1 MNFCLFTG
9 IYPNFDKMHNST
21 LLLHHLLHYAIL
33 KSIIFSRSPSV
44 ALAAPAPVG
53 PQKEKENTMGR
64 RSIKE
69 NKNIYQLSREAM
81 GLTRE
86 QASEKMEYISDDR
99 IEKIESEKVVPH
111 PDEVLTMAEC
121 YKNSS
126 LPNYY
131 CSNECP
137 IGMKYVPQLELKD
150 LSQITIEVVNSI
162 NILNKEKDRLIEIA
176 VDGKI
181 TKDEMEDFAQIR
193 EQLDNISASVQTL
206 RMWME
211 HVEMNAE
218 E

>member
-1 MNFCLFTG
+1 
-9 IYPNFDKMHNST
+9 
-21 LLLHHLLHYAIL
+21 
-33 KSIIFSRSPSV
+33 
-44 ALAAPAPVG
+44 
-53 PQKEKENTMGR
+53 MGR

-69 NKNIYQLSREAM
+69 NKNIYQLSREAEE
-81 GLTRE
+81 LTRE
-86 QASEKMEYISDDR
+86 QASERMEYISDDR

-162 NILNKEKDRLIEIA
+162 NALNREKDRLIEIA

-181 TKDEMEDFAQIR
+181 TDDEAKDFDEIR
-193 EQLDNISASVQTL
+193 RELDNISTSVQTL

-211 HVEMNAE
+211 HVEMTSAE
-218 E
+218 D